1 MTKTRAKA
9 FRCTVEA
16 TLAVFGGKYKAIILW
31 HLNASGTLRY
41 GALRDAIPQAT
52 PKMLAQ
58 QLREL
63 AADGLIRR
71 RLYPVVPPRTEYSL
85 TPLGRT
91 LVPIV
96 SSMDAWGRMYLAH
109 LGLPDPCANT

>member
-1 MTKTRAKA
+1 MTKTRAKT
-9 FRCTVEA
+9 FRCSVEA

-31 HLNASGTLRY
+31 HLNASGPLRY
-41 GALRDAIPQAT
+41 SALRAAVPHAT

-63 AADGLIRR
+63 AGDGLIHRK
-71 RLYPVVPPRTEYSL
+71 LYPIVPPRTEYSL
-85 TPLGRT
+85 TPLGQT

-96 SSMDAWGRMYLAH
+96 NAMSDWGHAYLAA
-109 LGLPDPCANT
+109 LGLPDPCPEE